1 MTTRSRLFR
10 FTPALI
16 ALAACGALV
25 PHLPTPAPE
34 RTPAAAPRA
43 DTSRMDRMVDSIL
56 ELMTIEEK
64 LGQLNQ
70 PGGPG
75 ATTGPAA
82 RAGTDDE
89 IRAGSIGSFLG
100 VRGAAHTRTLQRVAV
115 EESRLKIPLLF
126 GADVIHGYRT
136 IFPVPL
142 GEAAS
147 WDVDAVERAA
157 RIAATEATADG
168 VTWTYA
174 PMVDIARDP
183 RWGRIVEGSGE
194 DPYLGSLMAA
204 ARVRGFQGKD
214 LGADN
219 TLLSTAKHYAA
230 YGAASAGRDY
240 NPADISDRTLREIYL
255 PPFEAAVKA
264 GAQSVMAAFNE
275 VSGVPMHAHR
285 YLIREVLRGEWGFDG
300 VLLSDYTGVM
310 ELIRHGVAA
319 DSAAA
324 GVLALRAGVDVDM
337 VSQIYVRKLPSLVRD
352 GTVPE
357 ALVDEAVRRVL
368 RAKYKLGLFDDPY
381 RYNDPERERA
391 RTLTPAHLAEARAL
405 ARKSLVLLKNAG
417 GALPLRKDLATIAV
431 IGPLADDAQAMLGS
445 WSAGGRAQDAVTV
458 LAGIRQAVSPR
469 TRVLHAKGADY
480 DGADTS
486 GFAEAVRIARQADA
500 AILLLGEHPSMSAEA
515 RSRSSLDLPGVQ
527 QLLAQQV
534 RATGTPAVVVLMN
547 GRPLSIRWLADSIS
561 AVIEAWYPG
570 VQAGPA
576 IADVLFG
583 DHSPSGK
590 LPVTV
595 PRTVGQVPIFYNHKN
610 TGRPPSAEDRYTS
623 QYIDVHWTP
632 LFPFGHG
639 LSYTTFSYDRLRLSA
654 PRIRAAD
661 SIIVSVD
668 VTNTGSRAGDE
679 VVQLYLRDDVATLTR
694 PVKALRG
701 FRRITLAPGERRTVT
716 FTLDRDDLEFWGPE
730 MKLIVEPGW
739 FTVYVGTSSE
749 DVREARFEVVR

>member
-1 MTTRSRLFR
+1 M
-10 FTPALI
+10 
-16 ALAACGALV
+16 
-25 PHLPTPAPE
+25 
-34 RTPAAAPRA
+34 
-43 DTSRMDRMVDSIL
+43 DSIL
-56 ELMTIEEK
+56 ALMTIEEK

-70 PGGPG
+70 PGGPD
-75 ATTGPAA
+75 ASTGPEA
-82 RAGTDDE
+82 RAGTEDE
-89 IRAGSIGSFLG
+89 IRAGSIGSFLS

-115 EESRLKIPLLF
+115 EQSRLKIPLIF
-126 GADVIHGYRT
+126 AHDVIHGYRT

-204 ARVRGFQGKD
+204 ARVRGFQGSD
-214 LGADN
+214 LAADN
-219 TLLSTAKHYAA
+219 TLLSTAKHFAA
-230 YGAASAGRDY
+230 YGGALAGRDY
-240 NPADISDRTLREIYL
+240 NPADISEHTLREIYL

-275 VSGVPMHAHR
+275 ISGVPMHAHR
-285 YLIREVLRGEWGFDG
+285 YLIRDVLRGEWGFDG
-300 VLLSDYTGVM
+300 VLVADYTGVM

-324 GVLALRAGVDVDM
+324 GAIALRAGVDVDM
-337 VSQIYVRKLPSLVRD
+337 VSRIYVRKLPSLVRD

-405 ARKSLVLLKNAG
+405 ARKSFVLLKNAG

-431 IGPLADDAQAMLGS
+431 IGPLADDAQAMLGN
-445 WSAGGRAQDAVTV
+445 WSAVGRAEDVVTV

-480 DGADTS
+480 EGADTS

-500 AILLLGEHPSMSAEA
+500 VILLLGEHPSMSAEA
-515 RSRSSLDLPGVQ
+515 RNRTSLDLPGVQ
-527 QLLAQQV
+527 QRLAQRI
-534 RATGTPAVVVLMN
+534 RATGKPAVVVLMN
-547 GRPLSIRWLADSIS
+547 GRPLSIPWFADSIS
-561 AVIEAWYPG
+561 AIVEAWFPG

-610 TGRPPSAEDRYTS
+610 TGRPPSAEDQYTS
-623 QYIDVHWTP
+623 RYIDVHWTP

-639 LSYTTFSYDRLRLSA
+639 LSYTTFSYDRLRLST

-668 VTNTGSRAGDE
+668 VTNSGSRAGDE

-716 FTLDRDDLEFWGPE
+716 FTLDRDDLEFLGPE
-730 MKLIVEPGW
+730 MKPIVEPGW
-739 FTVYVGTSSE
+739 FTVYVGTSSA
-749 DVREARFEVVR
+749 DVLEARFEVVE

>member
-1 MTTRSRLFR
+1 MRPVASFGWMT
-10 FTPALI
+10 LI
-16 ALAACGALV
+16 IAAAGCRAA
-25 PHLPTPAPE
+25 PEPPPPAPAE
-34 RTPAAAPRA
+34 RSPAAAQSA

-56 ELMTIEEK
+56 ALMTIEEK

-75 ATTGPAA
+75 PTTGPAA
-82 RAGTDDE
+82 RAGTEDE
-89 IRAGSIGSFLG
+89 VRAGNIGSFLG

-126 GADVIHGYRT
+126 AADVIHGHRT

-147 WDVDAVERAA
+147 WDVEAVERAA

-183 RWGRIVEGSGE
+183 RWGRIVEGAGE
-194 DPYLGSLMAA
+194 DPYLGSLMAV
-204 ARVRGFQGKD
+204 ARVRGFQGSD
-214 LGADN
+214 LAADN
-219 TLLSTAKHYAA
+219 TMLSTAKHFAA

-240 NPADISDRTLREIYL
+240 NPADVSEHTLREIYL

-264 GAQSVMAAFNE
+264 GAQSIMAAFNE
-275 VSGVPMHAHR
+275 ISGVPMHAHR
-285 YLIREVLRGEWGFDG
+285 RLIRDVLRGEWGFDG
-300 VLLSDYTGVM
+300 VLVSDYTGVM
-310 ELIRHGVAA
+310 ELIRHGIAA

-337 VSQIYVRKLPSLVRD
+337 VSRIYVRKLPSLVRD
-352 GTVPE
+352 GTAPE

-391 RTLTPAHLAEARAL
+391 RTLTRAHLAEARAL
-405 ARKSLVLLKNAG
+405 ARKSLVLLKNEG

-431 IGPLADDAQAMLGS
+431 IGPLADDAQAMLGN
-445 WSAGGRAQDAVTV
+445 WSAAGRAQDAVTV
-458 LAGIRQAVSPR
+458 LAGIREAVSPR

-480 DGADTS
+480 RGADTS
-486 GFAEAVRIARQADA
+486 GFAEAIRVARQADA

-515 RSRSSLDLPGVQ
+515 RNRTALDLPGVQ
-527 QLLAQQV
+527 QQLAQRI
-534 RATGTPAVVVLMN
+534 RATGKPAVVVLMS
-547 GRPLSIRWLADSIS
+547 GRPLSTPWLADSIS
-561 AVIEAWYPG
+561 AIIEAWFPG

-583 DHSPSGK
+583 DYSPSGK

-595 PRTVGQVPIFYNHKN
+595 PRSVGQVPIFYNHKN
-610 TGRPPSAEDRYTS
+610 TGRPPSAKDQYTS

-654 PRIRAAD
+654 PRIRATD
-661 SIIVSVD
+661 SIVVSVD

-694 PVKALRG
+694 PIKELRG
-701 FRRITLAPGERRTVT
+701 FRRITLARGERRTVT
-716 FTLDRDDLEFWGPE
+716 FALDRDDLEFLGPQ
-730 MKLIVEPGW
+730 MKRIVEPGW
-739 FTVYVGTSSE
+739 FTVYVGTSST
-749 DVREARFEVVR
+749 DVLEARFEVVE

>member
-1 MTTRSRLFR
+1 
-10 FTPALI
+10 
-16 ALAACGALV
+16 
-25 PHLPTPAPE
+25 
-34 RTPAAAPRA
+34 
-43 DTSRMDRMVDSIL
+43 MVDSIL
-56 ELMTIEEK
+56 ALMTIEEK

-75 ATTGPAA
+75 ANTGPAA
-82 RAGTDDE
+82 RAGTEQE

-100 VRGAAHTRTLQRVAV
+100 VTGAAHTRTLQRVAV

-142 GEAAS
+142 GAAAS

-168 VTWTYA
+168 ITWTYA

-183 RWGRIVEGSGE
+183 RWGRIVEGAGE

-204 ARVRGFQGKD
+204 AQVRGFQGSD
-214 LGADN
+214 LAADN
-219 TLLSTAKHYAA
+219 TLLSTAKHYVA

-240 NPADISDRTLREIYL
+240 NPADVSERTLREVYL

-275 VSGVPMHAHR
+275 VSGVPMHANRH
-285 YLIREVLRGEWGFDG
+285 LIRDILRGEWGFDG
-300 VLLSDYTGVM
+300 VLVSDYTGIM

-319 DSAAA
+319 DSTAA
-324 GVLALRAGVDVDM
+324 GVLALHAGVDIDM

-352 GTVPE
+352 GTIPE
-357 ALVDEAVRRVL
+357 RLVDEAVRRVL

-381 RYNDPERERA
+381 RYNNTERERS

-405 ARKSLVLLKNAG
+405 ARKSLVLLKNTG
-417 GALPLRKDLATIAV
+417 GALPLRKDLATLAV
-431 IGPLADDAQAMLGS
+431 IGPLADDARAMLGS
-445 WSAGGRAQDAVTV
+445 WSGGGRAEDAVTV
-458 LAGIRQAVSPR
+458 LSGIRQAVSLG
-469 TRVLHAKGADY
+469 TRVLYAKGANY
-480 DGADTS
+480 EGTDTS
-486 GFAEAVRIARQADA
+486 GFPEAVRMAREADV
-500 AILLLGEHPSMSAEA
+500 AILLLGEHPDMSGEA
-515 RSRSSLDLPGVQ
+515 RSRGSLDLPGVQ
-527 QLLAQQV
+527 QRLAQLV
-534 RATGTPAVVVLMN
+534 RSTGRPTVVVLMN
-547 GRPLSIRWLADSIS
+547 GRPLSTQWLADSIP
-561 AVIEAWYPG
+561 AIIEAWYPG

-610 TGRPPSAEDRYTS
+610 DGRPPSADDSYTS
-623 QYIDVHWTP
+623 RYIDVPWTP

-654 PRIRAAD
+654 ARIRAAD

-668 VTNTGSRAGDE
+668 VTNTGSRSGDE
-679 VVQLYLRDDVATLTR
+679 VVQLYLRDDVASVTR

-701 FRRITLAPGERRTVT
+701 FRRITPAPGERRRVT
-716 FTLDRDDLEFWGPE
+716 FTLDRHDFEFWGPG
-730 MKLIVEPGW
+730 MKPIVEPGW
-739 FTVYVGTSSE
+739 FTVYVGTSSA
-749 DVREARFEVVR
+749 DVLEARFEVVK